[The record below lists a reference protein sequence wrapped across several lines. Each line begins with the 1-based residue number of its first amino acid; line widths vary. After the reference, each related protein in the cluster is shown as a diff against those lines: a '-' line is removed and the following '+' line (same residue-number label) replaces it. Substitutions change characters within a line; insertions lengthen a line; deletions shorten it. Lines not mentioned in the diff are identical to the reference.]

1 MIALAACGGRSK
13 EAETVAAEDPLA
25 APVHVGTTSARAKFC
40 GFIFDPARLRANFLA
55 SRAQFTP
62 PDQMQ
67 KVEKAYDY
75 SFERVSGT
83 IAEERNYCSKDRVEM
98 IRRDINRYLAG
109 DFTPPA
115 KR

>member
-1 MIALAACGGRSK
+1 MPALAACGGRSK
-13 EAETVAAEDPLA
+13 DAEAVKPEDPLA
-25 APVHVGTTSARAKFC
+25 APVHVGTTSARAKYC

-55 SRAQFTP
+55 SRAQFTS

-75 SFERVSGT
+75 SFERVSQT

-98 IRRDINRYLAG
+98 VRRDLNRYMAG
-109 DFTPPA
+109 DFAPPA